1 MIVLEDLKPI
11 LEPLLE
17 GREDAAEVI
26 EAVNAIDKPV
36 EEPAPVDNSEEIAK
50 LNEEWNNRFKEAFF
64 GPKGDTLES
73 DPPAVPDVSEEPAP
87 AEEEVTGENITVDDL
102 FEEKIIE

>member
-1 MIVLEDLKPI
+1 MIILEDLKPI

-26 EAVNAIDKPV
+26 EAVAAIDKPA

-73 DPPAVPDVSEEPAP
+73 EPPAVPEVEE
-87 AEEEVTGENITVDDL
+87 ETEEVTGENITIDDL